1 MEASQARKQAIARLH
16 AKHNL
21 RTQAGVFV
29 LLSLLLVIIWAAS
42 GAGEFWPIFPIAA
55 FAVALGVQAWNVH
68 GQKPITEEQI
78 QEEMQR
84 GDAPP
89 AADS

>member
-1 MEASQARKQAIARLH
+1 MEAGNARKQAIARLH

-21 RTQAGVFV
+21 RTQAGVFALV
-29 LLSLLLVIIWAAS
+29 SLLLVIIWAAS

-55 FAVALGVQAWNVH
+55 FAVALGVQAWNVY

-84 GDAPP
+84 GESPP
-89 AADS
+89 ADAS